1 MSISGDEEDG
11 MRDFRELKVW
21 QKAHQL
27 VLRVYPATSTFPASE
42 AFGIT
47 AQMRKAAVSIPA
59 NIAEGCG
66 RKGDPELARF
76 MQIAMGSASELE
88 YYVFL
93 TRDLGLMPERAATEM
108 EAHVVEVKRMLAS
121 FLQKLH
127 TS

>member
-1 MSISGDEEDG
+1 MSISGDEEVE

-27 VLRVYPATSTFPASE
+27 VLRVYPATSTFPSSE

-66 RKGDPELARF
+66 RKGDAELARF
-76 MQIAMGSASELE
+76 MQIAMGSASEVE
-88 YYVFL
+88 YYVVL
-93 TRDLGLMPERAATEM
+93 TRDLGFLTEPTASEV
-108 EAHVVEVKRMLAS
+108 EAHVVEVKRMLGA
-121 FLQKLH
+121 FLQKL
-127 TS
+127 TPG